1 MREGSNASLAS
12 CAAGPVLPPIGRA
25 RGFRRRTPISNR
37 PPSLQ
42 VECRFD
48 PALSPRSGR
57 PSVPGHRNARAVVI
71 RRPVPLATQTS
82 SRPPRCRHPG
92 DHLRLTRSLVR
103 ERRRSPE
110 GPHHHGSGLAPPPVW
125 SRRSPRFG
133 WRATL
138 PEGTFPSSGTSAD
151 RDSRTEGSSQN
162 PRGRPRSGLRSTMV
176 RPRRDVP
183 WIGCSDRSIRCAR
196 SRDLIRRS
204 LPTCHHVGVARRTV
218 HAACP
223 CVATRTCAAR
233 LSASHR
239 PVALRGAAPH
249 GHLPSAEAWGSEP
262 LRRHEG
268 AGEPA
273 RCRPRV
279 ISDVASSRAHL
290 SVRAGFPGCETDGGR
305 LPWGLGPYDASR
317 SGQRLMPGLPHPAT
331 QRLQV
336 FSTS

>member
-1 MREGSNASLAS
+1 VKARTPPSRRALPARCCHRSGGPEASDVGLRFRTDPRRCRSSADLTLLS
-12 CAAGPVLPPIGRA
+12 LHAPGARPCPGTEMPAPSSSVALFLLP
-25 RGFRRRTPISNR
+25 RRR
-37 PPSLQ
+37 
-42 VECRFD
+42 
-48 PALSPRSGR
+48 
-57 PSVPGHRNARAVVI
+57 
-71 RRPVPLATQTS
+71 RRV
-82 SRPPRCRHPG
+82 PPRCRHPG

-176 RPRRDVP
+176 RPQRDVP

-290 SVRAGFPGCETDGGR
+290 SVRTGFPGCETDGGR